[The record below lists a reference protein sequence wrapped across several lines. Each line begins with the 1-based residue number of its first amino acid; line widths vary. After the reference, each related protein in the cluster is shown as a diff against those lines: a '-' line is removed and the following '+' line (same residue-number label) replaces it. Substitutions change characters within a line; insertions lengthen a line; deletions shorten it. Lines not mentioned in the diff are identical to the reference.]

1 MPKSAL
7 AELRQRRVEKGLSLD
22 DMARLTGINK
32 GRLSY
37 IERGIAPR
45 WHELTAIMKVL
56 DEPVEPSPTPVG

>member
-1 MPKSAL
+1 MPKPAL
-7 AELRQRRVEKGLSLD
+7 TELRQRRVAKGLSLD

-45 WHELTAIMKVL
+45 WDELTAIMKVL
-56 DEPVEPSPTPVG
+56 GDPVEASPTPVG